1 MATSLG
7 KETEQ
12 LLKELSKH
20 IYNGDTTLVDRK
32 VLRSIAQDLMR
43 GVHKGIG
50 KRTIDWNNPDT
61 DMMQHLTENVY
72 QFSAAKTYQELRDMT
87 SAIHDGEKVRNFD
100 EYEKEVNS
108 IIGKYNRNWLITEYN
123 QAIAAAQSAARW
135 NDYMKHA
142 QDMPYLQY
150 QCIMDANT
158 RPEHIALHGIIKR
171 IDDPFWD
178 KYMPP
183 NGWGCRCEAI
193 QLPGSSYQE
202 TPDDNIH
209 PFGVPDMF
217 KTNFGKQGMVFPP
230 EHAYYKGMPKEVWK
244 GLESSARSAVLHYYQ
259 DLAKAGMPSTGNELT
274 AFENLQ
280 TGQLKR
286 STKVRER
293 VLNPKHARTVE
304 ETKAVRYAWN
314 HPEQLKFERVSEL
327 GEKKDLGNSK
337 DLQNLERKSNRG
349 VVEYLQYSFQ
359 FGSVEYH
366 IKTEK
371 LEDGFEQF
379 YSLTKP

>member
-50 KRTIDWNNPDT
+50 KRTIDWDNPDT

-87 SAIHDGEKVRNFD
+87 IAIHDGEKVRSFD

-108 IIGKYNRNWLITEYN
+108 IIGKYNRNWLRTEYN

-158 RPEHIALHGIIKR
+158 RPEHVALHGIIKR

-230 EHAYYKGMPKEVWK
+230 EHAYYKEMPKEVWR
-244 GLESSARSAVLHYYQ
+244 GLQKEIRIGVLTHYRGAAETRMSISQ
-259 DLAKAGMPSTGNELT
+259 DLAEHDNLRSGKLLLSKKAQHRLLRHS
-274 AFENLQ
+274 Q
-280 TGQLKR
+280 
-286 STKVRER
+286 
-293 VLNPKHARTVE
+293 TVE
-304 ETKAVRYAWN
+304 EVKAARYIWE
-314 HPEQLKFERVSEL
+314 HPSELHFERVSPL
-327 GEKKDLGNSK
+327 GEGKDLTNPVELANVSEK
-337 DLQNLERKSNRG
+337 RKRG
-349 VVEYLQYSFQ
+349 VIEYLQYSFKYGKHVYQ
-359 FGSVEYH
+359 
-366 IKTEK
+366 IK
-371 LEDGFEQF
+371 LERHKNGFEQF
-379 YSLTKP
+379 YSYTE